1 MSLVLNLDAKIEC
14 GHEGTFTLLPG
25 TGKAKVEGAEIVTE
39 SVLQAVVI
47 AGCTNTVSPN
57 LPCLAIASIIA
68 GQADKLKVSGQ
79 KAMTEDM
86 EVLTSGSDPS
96 SSFVDDAGQ
105 TKLDTA

>member
-39 SVLQAVVI
+39 AMLQTVAI
-47 AGCTNTVSPN
+47 LGCTNTVSPN
-57 LPCLAIASIIA
+57 TPCLLVSSVIA
-68 GQADKLKVSGQ
+68 GQADKLKVSDQ

-96 SSFVDDAGQ
+96 SSFVDDPGQ
-105 TKLDTA
+105 TKLDSA